1 MGNETVTPAPGR
13 WWQALLIASLAIN
26 LLIGGAVAT
35 RFVMHSP
42 PERLVSTRYAQ
53 PIPKRVLAEIPRDR
67 RRVMLDILKKYRDG
81 LRSDREASEQVAS
94 KLADAITIEAYD
106 VEKVQQVVSEFAGQN
121 GKLAARGGDA
131 AMEILALLSP
141 EERQML
147 AAAIREGADRG
158 K

>member
-67 RRVMLDILKKYRDG
+67 RRVMLDILKKYRDDF
-81 LRSDREASEQVAS
+81 RSNREAS
-94 KLADAITIEAYD
+94 KLANAITTEPYD
-106 VEKVQQVVSEFAGQN
+106 VEKVKQVVNEFASQN
-121 GKLAARGGDA
+121 GKLAAHSGDA
-131 AMEILALLSP
+131 AMEILALLTA
-141 EERQML
+141 EERQVL
-147 AAAIREGADRG
+147 AAAIREGADRR